1 MGGVMRQA
9 LSVDT
14 LRGVYGRI
22 AGFYDFEHG
31 LITARSDQRGRKM
44 VVRETVAPGDR
55 VLDCGAGTGS
65 TALLSAA
72 RVGPEGRVT
81 LFDLSPEMLAVAKE
95 RAGRAGLADR
105 MVYEPGDMA
114 HLPFDDGAFD
124 AAVSTYSL
132 CPVVDP
138 AKAAREIYRV
148 VRPGGRI
155 GVAHSVDSRNPWLRK
170 LGGWVEGVAWHL
182 HWLSMGCRS
191 VSVQPAL
198 EEAGGRLIFERR
210 IGVPLWPFLVFVVE
224 KPA

>member
-1 MGGVMRQA
+1 MRGA
-9 LSVDT
+9 LSVET
-14 LRGVYGRI
+14 LRGVYGKI

-44 VVRETVAPGDR
+44 VVRETVGPGDR

-72 RVGPEGRVT
+72 RVGPAGQVT
-81 LFDLSPEMLAVAKE
+81 LFDLSSAMLAVAKRRAE
-95 RAGRAGLADR
+95 RAGLVDR
-105 MVYEPGDMA
+105 MSFEAGDMA
-114 HLPFDDGAFD
+114 HLPFPDGAFD

-155 GVAHSVDSRNPWLRK
+155 GVAHSVDPKAPWIRK
-170 LGGWVEGVAWHL
+170 VGGWVEGVAWHL
-182 HWLSMGCRS
+182 HWLSMGCRA
-191 VSVQPAL
+191 VSVLPAL
-198 EEAGGRLIFERR
+198 EAAGGRLVFERR
-210 IGVPLWPFLVFVVE
+210 LGVPFWPFLVFVVE
-224 KPA
+224 KPAAAPA